1 MTSAE
6 KVERIL
12 TAILLLG
19 CIALFI
25 SMLTGCISEPSKK
38 SYEGRPDACYDA
50 AMCMYLNQ
58 KNPDKS
64 ICMDA
69 YKECRA
75 YGRYN
80 FCKEPKN
87 LADRVDFE
95 KCQLYLNQK

>member
-1 MTSAE
+1 M
-6 KVERIL
+6 KKL
-12 TAILLLG
+12 TVF
-19 CIALFI
+19 ALFLMVI
-25 SMLTGCISEPSKK
+25 MSMGCISEPSIKD
-38 SYEGRPDACYDA
+38 YTDRPAACFDA

-87 LADRVDFE
+87 LAERVDFE